1 MQSLSFRLK
10 RISWF
15 YKIYW
20 SAYGLL
26 HLLFILIL
34 GPIKALA
41 TDEDLYL
48 TYFTEI
54 YKNDYDDSFL
64 TIGWPNTNRYLL
76 GIFYLPAKVLNL
88 IGVSP
93 LISIRL
99 GSTLVTGFAI
109 GLCVLIAKKMK
120 TDNKF
125 FRTML
130 LIFTFTPTMFVWSSL
145 GLRES
150 YIYFWTSLMFYS
162 FFNYVRLGTRNS
174 LLILGLSGFGLVNTK
189 PYLFI
194 IYSFAY
200 IVMVFISKGLVKQKK
215 ILVILALVSPVFLNP
230 GSYVDL
236 IPQARYAFQKIST
249 TNLIDDLASSNTEI
263 EESGSTQSLNTEIQE
278 SENQITRGQT
288 TTLLVNQIERSQR
301 LKLIFKNIGLLA
313 LLESENRRSIGKLNS
328 QQAIEDQRA
337 LSLARASITKPF
349 SLITASF
356 KFLIYPNPVRNNGS
370 LILDLL
376 AFEILL
382 WLVIYFYFGSYL
394 FKRFNREQKLIQ
406 LWSSVLVFSVLL
418 FIAMSALMEVNVG
431 TALRHRSIVAIVTLL
446 LSSLG
451 SPRNWMFRKIK
462 LLN

>member
-1 MQSLSFRLK
+1 
-10 RISWF
+10 
-15 YKIYW
+15 
-20 SAYGLL
+20 
-26 HLLFILIL
+26 LIL

-54 YKNDYDDSFL
+54 YKNDYDESFL

-109 GLCVLIAKKMK
+109 GLCVLIAKKLK

-125 FRTML
+125 FRAML

-174 LLILGLSGFGLVNTK
+174 LLILGVSGFGLVNTK

-215 ILVILALVSPVFLNP
+215 ILVILALVSPLFLNP

-236 IPQARYAFQKIST
+236 IPQARNAFQKIST
-249 TNLIDDLASSNTEI
+249 TNPIDDLASLNTEI

-288 TTLLVNQIERSQR
+288 TTLLINQIERSQI
-301 LKLIFKNIGLLA
+301 LEDIFKNIGLLS

-337 LSLARASITKPF
+337 LSLVSASITKPF

-370 LILDLL
+370 FILDLL

-382 WLVIYFYFGSYL
+382 WLVIYFYLGCYL
-394 FKRFNREQKLIQ
+394 FKRFSREQKLIQ
-406 LWSSVLVFSVLL
+406 LGSSVLVFSVLL

-431 TALRHRSIVAIVTLL
+431 TALRHRSIVAIMALL

-451 SPRNWMFRKIK
+451 SPRNWIFRKIK
-462 LLN
+462 ILN

>member
-1 MQSLSFRLK
+1 MESLSFRLK
-10 RISWF
+10 SISWF

-54 YKNDYDDSFL
+54 YKNDYDESFL

-109 GLCVLIAKKMK
+109 GLCVLIAKKLK

-125 FRTML
+125 FRAML

-189 PYLFI
+189 PYLII

-215 ILVILALVSPVFLNP
+215 ILVILALVSPLFLNP

-236 IPQARYAFQKIST
+236 IPQARNAFQKIST
-249 TNLIDDLASSNTEI
+249 TNPIDDLASLNTEI

-288 TTLLVNQIERSQR
+288 TTLLINQIERSQI
-301 LKLIFKNIGLLA
+301 LEDIFKNIGLLS

-337 LSLARASITKPF
+337 LSLVSASITKPF

-370 LILDLL
+370 FILDLL

-382 WLVIYFYFGSYL
+382 WLVIYFYLGCYL
-394 FKRFNREQKLIQ
+394 FKRFSREQKLIQ
-406 LWSSVLVFSVLL
+406 LGSSVLVFSVLL

-431 TALRHRSIVAIVTLL
+431 TALRHRSIVAIMALL

-451 SPRNWMFRKIK
+451 SPRNWIFRKIK
-462 LLN
+462 ILN

>member
-1 MQSLSFRLK
+1 
-10 RISWF
+10 
-15 YKIYW
+15 
-20 SAYGLL
+20 
-26 HLLFILIL
+26 LIL

-54 YKNDYDDSFL
+54 YKNDYDESFL

-109 GLCVLIAKKMK
+109 GLCVLIAKKLK

-125 FRTML
+125 FRAML

-189 PYLFI
+189 PYLII

-215 ILVILALVSPVFLNP
+215 ILVILALVSPLFLNP

-236 IPQARYAFQKIST
+236 IPQARNAFQKIST
-249 TNLIDDLASSNTEI
+249 TNPIDDLASLNTEI

-288 TTLLVNQIERSQR
+288 TTLLINQIERSQI
-301 LKLIFKNIGLLA
+301 LEDIFKNIGLLS

-337 LSLARASITKPF
+337 LSLVSASITKPF

-370 LILDLL
+370 FILDLL

-382 WLVIYFYFGSYL
+382 WLVIYFYLGCYL
-394 FKRFNREQKLIQ
+394 FKRFSREQKLIQ
-406 LWSSVLVFSVLL
+406 LGSSVLVFSVLL

-431 TALRHRSIVAIVTLL
+431 TALRHRSIVAIMALL

-451 SPRNWMFRKIK
+451 SPRNWIFRKIK
-462 LLN
+462 ILN

>member
-1 MQSLSFRLK
+1 VESLSFPLK

-54 YKNDYDDSFL
+54 YKHDYDESFL

-99 GSTLVTGFAI
+99 GSTLVTGFAM

-125 FRTML
+125 FRTIL
-130 LIFTFTPTMFVWSSL
+130 LIFTFTPTMFAWSSL

-215 ILVILALVSPVFLNP
+215 ILVILALVSPLFLNP

-236 IPQARYAFQKIST
+236 IPQARNAFQKIST
-249 TNLIDDLASSNTEI
+249 TNSIDDLASSNTEI
-263 EESGSTQSLNTEIQE
+263 EESGNSQSLNTEIQE

-288 TTLLVNQIERSQR
+288 TTLLINQIERSQI
-301 LKLIFKNIGLLA
+301 LEDIFKNIGLLA
-313 LLESENRRSIGKLNS
+313 LLESENRRSIGKANS

-337 LSLARASITKPF
+337 LSLVSASITKPF

-370 LILDLL
+370 FILDLL

-382 WLVIYFYFGSYL
+382 WLVIYFYLGCYL
-394 FKRFNREQKLIQ
+394 FKRFSREQKLIQ
-406 LWSSVLVFSVLL
+406 LGSSVLVFSVLL

-431 TALRHRSIVAIVTLL
+431 TALRHRSIVAIMVLL

-462 LLN
+462 ILN

>member
-1 MQSLSFRLK
+1 MESLSFRLK

-54 YKNDYDDSFL
+54 YKNDYDESFL

-109 GLCVLIAKKMK
+109 GLCVLIAKNLK

-125 FRTML
+125 FRAML

-174 LLILGLSGFGLVNTK
+174 LLILGVSGFGLVNTK

-215 ILVILALVSPVFLNP
+215 ILVILALVSPLFLNP

-236 IPQARYAFQKIST
+236 IPQARNAFQKIST
-249 TNLIDDLASSNTEI
+249 TNPIDDLASLNTEI

-288 TTLLVNQIERSQR
+288 TTLLIDQIERSQI
-301 LKLIFKNIGLLA
+301 LEDIFKNIGLLA

-337 LSLARASITKPF
+337 LSLVSASITKPF

-370 LILDLL
+370 FILDLL

-382 WLVIYFYFGSYL
+382 WLVIYFYLGCYL
-394 FKRFNREQKLIQ
+394 FKRFSREQKLIQ
-406 LWSSVLVFSVLL
+406 LGSSVLVFSVLL

-431 TALRHRSIVAIVTLL
+431 TALRHRSIVAIMALL

-462 LLN
+462 IIN